1 MLQFLLEGEG
11 AAGGSTG
18 NPWMIVILGLVFVGF
33 YFLLIRPE
41 KKREK
46 QAQEMRAALQV
57 GDEVTTIGGIIGKVI
72 SIKEETF
79 VLETTKE
86 RTHIRFLVSA
96 IRSVDVKAE
105 EAAAARPRATTPVG
119 TKPAPKKAEK
129 PAVKEAVVEEA
140 VVEEAVVEEA
150 PVEEAP
156 VEMPVAEGPIE
167 AEAVADA
174 APEST
179 EEN

>member
-1 MLQFLLEGEG
+1 MLQFLLEGE
-11 AAGGSTG
+11 AAPTSGG
-18 NPWMIVILGLVFVGF
+18 NPWTIVILLLVFVGF
-33 YFLLIRPE
+33 YFLMIRPE

-57 GDEVTTIGGIIGKVI
+57 GDEVTTIGGIIGKVV

-79 VLETTKE
+79 VLETTKD

-105 EAAAARPRATTPVG
+105 EAAAARPRATTPAG

-129 PAVKEAVVEEA
+129 PVIETPAVEEA
-140 VVEEAVVEEA
+140 VAEETVAEAPAVEEAT
-150 PVEEAP
+150 
-156 VEMPVAEGPIE
+156 VEMPTAEGPIE
-167 AEAVADA
+167 TEAAAE
-174 APEST
+174 ET
-179 EEN
+179 N